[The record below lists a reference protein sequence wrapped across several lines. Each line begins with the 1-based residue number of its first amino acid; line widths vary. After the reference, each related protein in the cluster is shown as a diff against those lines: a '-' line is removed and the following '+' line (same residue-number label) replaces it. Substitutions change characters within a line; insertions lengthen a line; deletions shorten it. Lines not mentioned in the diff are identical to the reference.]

1 MPLTFELI
9 EFNTRRLIRGATA
22 AKVAVLEDGE
32 QINWLWMT
40 PKDIRANLEEFGPS
54 EALAAALVHYRS
66 HGVR

>member
-22 AKVAVLEDGE
+22 AKIAIFEDGE

-40 PKDIRANLEEFGPS
+40 PKDIRANLAEFGPS
-54 EALAAALVHYRS
+54 EALNTALVHYRI